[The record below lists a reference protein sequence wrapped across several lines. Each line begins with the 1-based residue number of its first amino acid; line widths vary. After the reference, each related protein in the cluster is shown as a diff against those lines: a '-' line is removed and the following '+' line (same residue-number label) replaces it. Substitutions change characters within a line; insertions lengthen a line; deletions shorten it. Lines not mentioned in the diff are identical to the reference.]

1 MLLQLIRSLMRGE
14 APGISI
20 IIHFFSIVFVVFC
33 TLPVHEFAH
42 AWTADK
48 LGDDTPRLQ
57 GRLTLSPFAHLDLI
71 GALMI
76 FIVGFGYAKPV
87 QVNPRR
93 FKNPKVGM
101 ALTAAAGPGS
111 NLVMALLFML
121 LHHAAAV
128 WYAGSGSVVSNVTA
142 LFFYFAASVN
152 VSLAV
157 FNLLPIPPLDGSRVI
172 SLVLPS
178 KLYFEIMRYERYIR
192 LAIFALLLMGWL
204 TAPLS
209 YLSGLVLSGLD
220 WLTGLPFRALI
231 S

>member
-14 APGISI
+14 TPGISVLI
-20 IIHFFSIVFVVFC
+20 NFCSIVFVVFC

-42 AWTADK
+42 AWTATK

-57 GRLTLSPFAHLDLI
+57 GRLTLSPLAHIDPI

-76 FIVGFGYAKPV
+76 FLVGFGYAKPV

-93 FKNPKVGM
+93 FKNPKAGM
-101 ALTAAAGPGS
+101 ALTAAAGPVS
-111 NLVMALLFML
+111 NLLMALFFLL
-121 LHHAAAV
+121 LHHAAGV
-128 WYAGSGSVVSNVTA
+128 WYVKSGSVVASVTEQ
-142 LFFYFAASVN
+142 FFYYAGYIN
-152 VSLAV
+152 IMLAV
-157 FNLLPIPPLDGSRVI
+157 FNLLPIPPLDGSRVV

-178 KLYFEIMRYERYIR
+178 ELYFNIMKYERYIR
-192 LAIFALLLMGWL
+192 LVIFALLLMGWL

-209 YLSGLVLSGLD
+209 FLSSKVLYGFD
-220 WLTGLPFRALI
+220 WLTGLPFRALL